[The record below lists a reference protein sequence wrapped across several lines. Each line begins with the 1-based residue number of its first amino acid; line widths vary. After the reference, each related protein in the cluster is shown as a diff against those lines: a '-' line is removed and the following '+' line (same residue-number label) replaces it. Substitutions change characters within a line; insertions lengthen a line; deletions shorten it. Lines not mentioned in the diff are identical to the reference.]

1 MEGALLMTVL
11 PYSGVPIFNEDGTFR
26 KEDDVV
32 QGRSYSSNLTKLLKQ
47 LPKLENLQKGKPPSP
62 VMAHISLTNYCNLT
76 CSFCCFAKS
85 ANPGDPDSSP
95 VSIKIFELKP
105 RQPLVSSMLFSAPI
119 FTVCWPLLSAVPR
132 P

>member
-1 MEGALLMTVL
+1 ML
-11 PYSGVPIFNEDGTFR
+11 PLEPINN
-26 KEDDVV
+26 V
-32 QGRSYSSNLTKLLKQ
+32 GRSGCSL
-47 LPKLENLQKGKPPSP
+47 GPSDEIKTSE
-62 VMAHISLTNYCNLT
+62 AKS
-76 CSFCCFAKS
+76 SFCCLAKS